1 MSVCQQLFYK
11 GRSMVAKLRGYWVL
25 TKFRQ
30 SMLLLIT
37 GLAGY
42 NSATGHLMANGE
54 MLYSMVGS
62 LYLAICGSTVL
73 NMVIDREID
82 IKMVRTA
89 QRPLAT
95 GVLGACEALIFGL
108 ILSVAGIGWAF
119 ILNALYG
126 WIVAIGLVIDVV
138 VYSILL
144 KRRTPFSIVL
154 GGISGGMPILAGRA
168 LGLGSVD
175 MIGVL
180 LVLAVLLWIPTHI
193 LTFSMKYAEDYK
205 RAGIPTFFS
214 VYGEKTTRLIIVWST
229 ALASIDMIV
238 AVHLI
243 GMNNYYFA
251 ALFLSVLTLIG
262 FAVISFFYPS
272 PKRNSGLFKAAS
284 TYMLISMLLI
294 SMTL

>member
-1 MSVCQQLFYK
+1 MSVRQQIFSN
-11 GRSMVAKLRGYWVL
+11 GRSMLAKKLRAYWVL
-25 TKFRQ
+25 TKYKQ

-54 MLYSMVGS
+54 ILYSMLGS

-73 NMVIDREID
+73 NMVIDRDID
-82 IKMVRTA
+82 MKMGRTA
-89 QRPLAT
+89 HRPLAT
-95 GVLGACEALIFGL
+95 GVLSFREALAFGL
-108 ILSVAGIGWAF
+108 ILSTAGIGWAF

-126 WIVAIGLVIDVV
+126 WIVAIGLAIDVV
-138 VYSILL
+138 VYSMWL

-175 MIGVL
+175 LIGVL
-180 LVLAVLLWIPTHI
+180 LVLAILLWIPTHI

-214 VYGEKTTRLIIVWST
+214 EYGEKTTRLIIVWST

-243 GMNNYYFA
+243 GMNSYYIA
-251 ALFLSVLTLIG
+251 ALLLSVLSLIG
-262 FAVISFFYPS
+262 FAVICFFYPS
-272 PKRNSGLFKAAS
+272 PKRNFGLFKAAS

-294 SMTL
+294 SI

>member
-1 MSVCQQLFYK
+1 ML
-11 GRSMVAKLRGYWVL
+11 AKLRAYWVL

-37 GLAGY
+37 GWAGY
-42 NSATGHLMANGE
+42 NSATGHLTADWEIMFS
-54 MLYSMVGS
+54 MLGS

-73 NMVIDREID
+73 NMVIDRDID
-82 IKMVRTA
+82 MKMARTA

-95 GVLGACEALIFGL
+95 GVLSVREALVFGL
-108 ILSVAGIGWAF
+108 TLSAAGIGWAF

-126 WIVAIGLVIDVV
+126 WIVAIGLFIDVV
-138 VYSILL
+138 VYSIWL

-175 MIGVL
+175 LVGVL
-180 LVLAVLLWIPTHI
+180 LVLAILLWIPTHI
-193 LTFSMKYAEDYK
+193 LTFSIKFAEDYK

-229 ALASIDMIV
+229 ALASIDMIA

-243 GMNNYYFA
+243 GMKSYYFA
-251 ALFLSVLTLIG
+251 ALFLSVLALIG

-272 PKRNSGLFKAAS
+272 PKRNFGLFKAAS

-294 SMTL
+294 SMSL